1 MILAKSQ
8 HEAFAQFFEK
18 PTREKLRDLVKQNI
32 GETDYLDFKAEW
44 PDLVKVSKH
53 ILALA
58 NSGGGALIIGINQ
71 TGAGDMEPTGL
82 PEFKDKVDIVKTTN
96 KYVPANVNFDI
107 LDFSYK
113 ESEYQSLKG
122 KMFQV
127 VLVEYSKKILPL
139 LSLKEGNGIKSNVAY
154 IRHGTESTEANH
166 NQLEH
171 LLNLRVESGY
181 SSSHTLELKDHLEQL
196 QVLYKAR
203 KNKDPFGGSS
213 LAIMESFFGNPLKE
227 YYQFVE
233 NMISSKQLRIKKVL
247 DT

>member
-32 GETDYLDFKAEW
+32 GETDYLDFKVEW

-58 NSGGGALIIGINQ
+58 NSGGRALIIGINQ
-71 TGAGDMEPTGL
+71 TGAGDMESTGL
-82 PEFKDKVDIVKTTN
+82 PELRDKVDIVKTTN

-107 LDFSYK
+107 LDFSYT
-113 ESEYQSLKG
+113 ESEYQSMKG

-127 VLVEYSKKILPL
+127 VLVEYSEKILPL

-171 LLNLRVESGY
+171 LVNLRVESGY

-196 QVLYKAR
+196 QKLHENYMDSHV
-203 KNKDPFGGSS
+203 NGCPFSNS
-213 LAIMESFFGNPLKE
+213 EA
-227 YYQFVE
+227 V
-233 NMISSKQLRIKKVL
+233 R
-247 DT
+247 